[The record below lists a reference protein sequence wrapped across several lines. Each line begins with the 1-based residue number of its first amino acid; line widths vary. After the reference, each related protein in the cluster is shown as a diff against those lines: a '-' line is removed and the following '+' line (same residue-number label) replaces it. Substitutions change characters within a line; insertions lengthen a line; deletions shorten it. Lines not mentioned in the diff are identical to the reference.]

1 MTLGPYSILTI
12 LSVLVILSYFFNYLS
27 EKLKIPSVLLLIA
40 SGIGLNYLSIYLG
53 FTLPPMRTLLEILGI
68 TGLIFIVLEAALE
81 LKVERSKLSL
91 IGKSFLSAAIILL
104 LTAWVIGFIFRE
116 YYSIS
121 WQQALLYA
129 VPLSVVSSA
138 IAIPSAGALDE
149 SKREFIVYESTFSD
163 ILGIIF
169 FNYISMEHVSGV
181 ATAVS
186 FGTDMILIVIISVL
200 STFIL
205 VVLLHYVKYHV
216 KFFLAFAVIVLVYS
230 LAKFLHLPSLILV
243 LFFGLALN
251 NFRYLSRWIPER
263 IASFDRLADISK
275 ELKLV
280 TAETAFIIRT
290 FFFLLFGYSIQM
302 SLLIKQEVWI
312 TGLIIVVI
320 TVLLR
325 FAFLRYFLKVTSAP
339 LTLIAPRGL
348 ITVILF
354 YSIPKSFQIEAF
366 SEGVLFI
373 VIFATG
379 IMMTIGLV
387 LNKENPTKK
396 IDEVL

>member
-1 MTLGPYSILTI
+1 MIFDPYSILTI

-27 EKLKIPSVLLLIA
+27 EKTKIPSVLLLIGA
-40 SGIGLNYLSIYLG
+40 GIGLKYLSIYLN
-53 FTLPPMRTLLEILGI
+53 FNLPPTRTLLEILGI

-81 LKVERSKLSL
+81 LKIERSKLAL

-104 LTAWVIGFIFRE
+104 LNSVVIAVIFRE
-116 YYSIS
+116 YYIIS

-138 IAIPSAGALDE
+138 IAIPSAGLLDE
-149 SKREFIVYESTFSD
+149 AKREFIVYESTFSD

-169 FNYISMEHVSGV
+169 FNFLTGQHQSGI
-181 ATAVS
+181 ASAVS
-186 FGTDMILIVIISVL
+186 FGSDIFLIVIISLV

-205 VVLLHYVKYHV
+205 VVLLHYIKYHA
-216 KFFLAFAVIVLVYS
+216 KFFLAFAVIVLIYS
-230 LAKFLHLPSLILV
+230 LAKFLHLPSLLVV
-243 LFFGLALN
+243 LFFGLVLN

-263 IASFDRLADISK
+263 YVSFDRLTDISK

-290 FFFLLFGYSIQM
+290 FFFLLFGFSVQM
-302 SLLIKQEVWI
+302 ELLLKQEVFI
-312 TGLIIVVI
+312 TGLIIVTI

-325 FAFLRYFLKVTSAP
+325 FIFLRYFLKVTSAP
-339 LTLIAPRGL
+339 ITLIAPRGL

-354 YSIPKSFQIEAF
+354 YSIPQSMHIEAF
-366 SEGVLFI
+366 SEGILFI

-379 IMMTIGLV
+379 IIMTIGLI
-387 LNKENPTKK
+387 LNKQKQIEK
-396 IDEVL
+396 IDEVG

>member
-1 MTLGPYSILTI
+1 M
-12 LSVLVILSYFFNYLS
+12 
-27 EKLKIPSVLLLIA
+27 
-40 SGIGLNYLSIYLG
+40 
-53 FTLPPMRTLLEILGI
+53 LPPMRTLLEILGI

-81 LKVERSKLSL
+81 LKVERSKITL
-91 IGKSFLSAAIILL
+91 IGKSFLSALIILL
-104 LTAWVIGFIFRE
+104 LTSWVIGFIFRE
-116 YYSIS
+116 YYQIS
-121 WQQALLYA
+121 WQQALVYA

-138 IAIPSAGALDE
+138 IAIPSAVVLDE

-186 FGTDMILIVIISVL
+186 FGTDMILIVVISLL
-200 STFIL
+200 STLIL

-216 KFFLAFAVIVLVYS
+216 KFFLAFAVIVLIYS

-243 LFFGLALN
+243 LFFGLALS

-263 IASFDRLADISK
+263 FASFDRLADISK
-275 ELKLV
+275 ELRLV

-302 SLLIKQEVWI
+302 TLLLKQEVWI

-354 YSIPKSFQIEAF
+354 YSIPKSMQIKSF

-379 IMMTIGLV
+379 IMMTLGLI
-387 LNKENPTKK
+387 LHKKDPAKK
-396 IDEVL
+396 IDEVI

>member
-1 MTLGPYSILTI
+1 MTLGPYDILTL
-12 LSVLVILSYFFNYLS
+12 LSVLVILSYFFNYIS
-27 EKLKIPSVLLLIA
+27 EKSKIPSVLLLIL
-40 SGIGLNYLSIYLG
+40 SGIGLKYLSLYFG
-53 FTLPPMRTLLEILGI
+53 FTAPPLRTLLEILGI

-81 LKVERSKLSL
+81 LKIEKSKLGL
-91 IGKSFLSAAIILL
+91 IGKALLSAAVILL
-104 LTAWVIGFIFRE
+104 LNAIVIAFIFHE
-116 YYSIS
+116 YYQIS
-121 WQQALLYA
+121 WRQALLYA

-138 IAIPSAGALDE
+138 IAIPSAGVLDE
-149 SKREFIVYESTFSD
+149 SKKEFIVYESTFSD

-169 FNYISMEHVSGV
+169 FNYLSISHSSGL

-186 FGTDMILIVIISVL
+186 IGTDMILIILISIL

-216 KFFLAFAVIVLVYS
+216 KFFLAFAVIVLIYS
-230 LAKFLHLPSLILV
+230 LAKFLHLPSLMVV
-243 LFFGLALN
+243 LFFGLALS
-251 NFRYLSRWIPER
+251 NFRYLSQWIPER
-263 IASFDRLADISK
+263 FTSFDRLADISK

-290 FFFLLFGYSIQM
+290 FFFLLFGYSVTIG
-302 SLLIKQEVWI
+302 LLLNSEVLVA
-312 TGLIIVVI
+312 GLIIVAI

-325 FAFLRYFLKVTSAP
+325 FIFLRYFLKVTSAP

-354 YSIPKSFQIEAF
+354 YSIPEDMRIESF
-366 SEGVLFI
+366 SEGILFI

-379 IMMTIGLV
+379 IMMTFGLMM
-387 LNKENPTKK
+387 NKSYPIKGL
-396 IDEVL
+396 DERS

>member
-1 MTLGPYSILTI
+1 
-12 LSVLVILSYFFNYLS
+12 VIAY
-27 EKLKIPSVLLLIA
+27 V
-40 SGIGLNYLSIYLG
+40 
-53 FTLPPMRTLLEILGI
+53 
-68 TGLIFIVLEAALE
+68 
-81 LKVERSKLSL
+81 
-91 IGKSFLSAAIILL
+91 
-104 LTAWVIGFIFRE
+104 FRE
-116 YYSIS
+116 YYDIT

-138 IAIPSAGALDE
+138 IAIPSAGTLDE
-149 SKREFIVYESTFSD
+149 AKREFIVYESTFSD

-169 FNYISMEHVSGV
+169 FNYLSTEHTSGL
-181 ATAVS
+181 ASAVT
-186 FGTDMILIVIISVL
+186 FGSDMLLIIIISVL
-200 STFIL
+200 STLVL

-230 LAKFLHLPSLILV
+230 LAKFLHLPSLMVV

-251 NFRYLSRWIPER
+251 NFQHLRRWIPER
-263 IASFDRLADISK
+263 FASPDRLIEISR

-290 FFFLLFGYSIQM
+290 FFFLLFGFSVDVT
-302 SLLIKQEVWI
+302 LLWKQEVLI
-312 TGLIIVVI
+312 AGLVIVAI

-325 FAFLRYFLKVTSAP
+325 FIFLRYFLKVTSAP
-339 LTLIAPRGL
+339 ITLIAPRGL

-354 YSIPKSFQIEAF
+354 YSIPENMRIEAF
-366 SEGVLFI
+366 SEGILFI

-379 IMMTIGLV
+379 IMMTIGLIIHR
-387 LNKENPTKK
+387 KDPIKK